1 LCLLYERNGIN
12 MRNNEISELREKVTI
27 MTPKEG
33 LTEEYCINRIN
44 EALKAYI
51 DHDADSDGIL
61 YIDIKREDAEKL
73 FNDLFENATFD
84 DYKETYIEEET
95 EGCDIVPMWGLL
107 CDIVG
112 EDVIFNSKTKNL
124 VNPHK
129 HI

>member
-1 LCLLYERNGIN
+1 